1 MKPRII
7 ALYLPQ
13 FHPIPENDEW
23 WGKGF
28 TEWTNVVK
36 AKPLFKGHYQPHLPA
51 DLGFYD
57 LRLPEVREK
66 QAELAREAGIE
77 GFCYYHYWFGNG
89 HVELDMPFNEVV
101 RLGEPDFPFCLCWAN
116 ESWHKKFWNMDGTT
130 DKQILAEQVYEDE
143 EGNTKHFYAL
153 LDAFKDKRYIRVNGK
168 LLFAIYKPLEFKK
181 IKDFMDLWNKLA
193 KKEGLNGFYF
203 VGQTYDSPNI
213 NKILGLGM
221 DACNIIHLWDCFQN
235 KWRLVNKIDVIYR
248 KLLHRP
254 RITSYKSVI
263 KKMVTKRETD
273 INVIPTI
280 IPNWDHTPRSG
291 IGGTVITGS
300 SPKLFAKHVTEVLN
314 VVKNKPTENR
324 LVFLKS
330 WNEWGEGNY
339 MEPDLTWGNQ
349 YLSELRRLVCK

>member
-1 MKPRII
+1 
-7 ALYLPQ
+7 
-13 FHPIPENDEW
+13 
-23 WGKGF
+23 
-28 TEWTNVVK
+28 
-36 AKPLFKGHYQPHLPA
+36 
-51 DLGFYD
+51 
-57 LRLPEVREK
+57 
-66 QAELAREAGIE
+66 
-77 GFCYYHYWFGNG
+77 
-89 HVELDMPFNEVV
+89 
-101 RLGEPDFPFCLCWAN
+101 
-116 ESWHKKFWNMDGTT
+116 
-130 DKQILAEQVYEDE
+130 
-143 EGNTKHFYAL
+143 
-153 LDAFKDKRYIRVNGK
+153 
-168 LLFAIYKPLEFKK
+168 
-181 IKDFMDLWNKLA
+181 
-193 KKEGLNGFYF
+193 
-203 VGQTYDSPNI
+203 
-213 NKILGLGM
+213 M

-291 IGGTVITGS
+291 IGGTVITES